1 MLIYFVFRRAG
12 SVSCGKEN
20 CSHLQHPIRRGLEG
34 AYTTYRRTSS
44 TSKWNGSSIHQA
56 SRGSLIGP
64 ITCLLV
70 SGRMDPDLYDM
81 LMKVGETEF
90 QAQQPAALGSEQF
103 PVFFAPVDENDSLT
117 DEDQYRNLCAHLN
130 NAQHHICMVSPY
142 SYLSHNL
149 SHKRIL
155 ETHNIFHFL
164 YS

>member
-1 MLIYFVFRRAG
+1 
-12 SVSCGKEN
+12 
-20 CSHLQHPIRRGLEG
+20 
-34 AYTTYRRTSS
+34 
-44 TSKWNGSSIHQA
+44 
-56 SRGSLIGP
+56 
-64 ITCLLV
+64 
-70 SGRMDPDLYDM
+70 MDPDLYDL

-103 PVFFAPVDENDSLT
+103 PVFFAPVDDNDSLT

-155 ETHNIFHFL
+155 ETYNIFHFL